1 MWLDPTVGVL
11 LTVILIVLLLCVVA
25 AMQSRTRRSIDR
37 LRDVAAQLARGDL
50 SQRVPERGPKP
61 ARGLARMLNQMA
73 RQLQD
78 RLSTVVRQRNELG
91 AVLSSMVEGVVAIDN
106 EERIISLNSAAA
118 TMLRLDPAQCIG
130 RSIQEVIRNTA
141 LQQFVGETLAENRSV
156 QGELTLRSHREGDP
170 VGGSVRHVQA
180 QSALLRGEAGERLGA
195 VLVLHDVTQL
205 RQLESVRRDF
215 VANVSHEVKTPVAA
229 IKAAIETLIESEG
242 IDPEH
247 QQRFMNMVAR
257 QANRLDAIV
266 EDLLSLARLEQEQ
279 GRIQAELSPA
289 SVDPLLRA
297 SVETCA
303 PKAVEKGIVVE
314 VDCDPKLRAMLN
326 PMLIEQALVN
336 LIDNAV
342 KYSPA
347 ETTVRVSAERVGD
360 EAVVS
365 VTDQGRGIEP
375 EHLPRVFERFYRTD
389 RARSR
394 EMGGTGLGLSIV
406 KHVAESHGGHVG
418 VDSVP
423 GKGSVFR
430 LHLRLA
436 DEGDASPPAEGNDDG
451 ATETPG
457 DAPAEPK
464 HDASDALAEPSPG
477 RPASIS
483 TSKPVAQL
491 AG

>member
-1 MWLDPTVGVL
+1 MWLDPTVSVL
-11 LTVILIVLLLCVVA
+11 VTVTLITLLVA
-25 AMQSRTRRSIDR
+25 ATAAIQSRTRRSIQR
-37 LRDVAAQLARGDL
+37 LQDVAAQLARGDL

-106 EERIISLNSAAA
+106 DERIISLNAAA
-118 TMLRLDPAQCIG
+118 AGLLRLDPSQCIG

-141 LQQFVGETLAENRSV
+141 LQQFVAETLADNHAV
-156 QGELTLRSHREGDP
+156 QGELTLRSHRDDDP
-170 VGGSVRHVQA
+170 AGGAVRHVQA
-180 QSALLRGEAGERLGA
+180 QSALLRDEAGERLGA
-195 VLVLHDVTQL
+195 VLVLHDVTQI
-205 RQLESVRRDF
+205 RKLESVRRDF

-229 IKAAIETLIESEG
+229 IKAAIETLIETPE
-242 IDPEH
+242 IDA
-247 QQRFMNMVAR
+247 QSQDRFMHMVAR

-279 GRIQAELSPA
+279 GRIRAELTPTA
-289 SVDPLLRA
+289 IEPILRS
-297 SVETCA
+297 SVETCLPRA
-303 PKAVEKGIVVE
+303 SEKSTT
-314 VDCDPKLRAMLN
+314 VDVRCEPTLRALMN

-336 LIDNAV
+336 LIDNAI

-347 ETTVRVSAERVGD
+347 ETTVEVTAERQGD
-360 EAVVS
+360 EAVIS
-365 VTDQGRGIEP
+365 VADEGRGIEP

-389 RARSR
+389 RSRSR

-406 KHVAESHGGHVG
+406 KHVAEAHGGHVG

-423 GKGSVFR
+423 GAGSVFR

-436 DEGDASPPAEGNDDG
+436 EPTDDAAPRNEPEHTEDQQNDG
-451 ATETPG
+451 GETAATPVG
-457 DAPAEPK
+457 SA
-464 HDASDALAEPSPG
+464 ALPEQSV
-477 RPASIS
+477 
-483 TSKPVAQL
+483 SKL